1 MRTLTVRMRS
11 DKSVTSNSGVAN
23 RSRVSGAQY
32 TIILRGHLHF
42 YSNSLKSGSGVTQG
56 HEKWHRSTDRTRV
69 AISVP

>member
-56 HEKWHRSTDRTRV
+56 H
-69 AISVP
+69 